1 MKNKEEL
8 KNSLKYRMSEEIDRY
23 VDLMDKGFQGE
34 KFDISEIEK
43 LWGNAIEGCKTVL
56 QDGTEQMLNT
66 VVEKDIISKKKQKQ
80 IQYLILKIREKEV

>member
-8 KNSLKYRMSEEIDRY
+8 KSELKSRISKEIDKY
-23 VDLMDKGFQGE
+23 VDQMDKGFQRD

-56 QDGTEQMLNT
+56 QDGTEQILNT
-66 VVEKDIISKKKQKQ
+66 VVEKNIISKKKQK
-80 IQYLILKIREKEV
+80 